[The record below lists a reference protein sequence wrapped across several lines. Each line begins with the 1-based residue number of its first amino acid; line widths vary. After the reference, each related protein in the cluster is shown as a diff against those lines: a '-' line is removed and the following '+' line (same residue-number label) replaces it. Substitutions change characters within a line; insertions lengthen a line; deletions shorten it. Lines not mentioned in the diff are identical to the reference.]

1 MFVFGLWK
9 FLTCGRGEK
18 LEIIIQ
24 FQKAG
29 GLNLVSRGLLD
40 DDDYY
45 DIGEDL
51 SFITQKKGPFS
62 YSLSHN
68 FLGILLLL
76 QPAQLNRTFKWWC
89 GGEEGKT
96 RP

>member
-1 MFVFGLWK
+1 M
-9 FLTCGRGEK
+9 CRRGEK

-29 GLNLVSRGLLD
+29 GLNLVRGLLD

-51 SFITQKKGPFS
+51 SFITQKKGP
-62 YSLSHN
+62 H
-68 FLGILLLL
+68 L
-76 QPAQLNRTFKWWC
+76 QGMT
-89 GGEEGKT
+89 
-96 RP
+96 

>member
-1 MFVFGLWK
+1 M
-9 FLTCGRGEK
+9 
-18 LEIIIQ
+18 EIIIQ

-29 GLNLVSRGLLD
+29 GLNLVRGLLD

-68 FLGILLLL
+68 FLGILLDP
-76 QPAQLNRTFKWWC
+76 PAQRLNRTFK
-89 GGEEGKT
+89 
-96 RP
+96 

>member
-1 MFVFGLWK
+1 M
-9 FLTCGRGEK
+9 
-18 LEIIIQ
+18 EIIIQ

-51 SFITQKKGPFS
+51 SFITQKKGP
-62 YSLSHN
+62 H
-68 FLGILLLL
+68 L
-76 QPAQLNRTFKWWC
+76 QGMT
-89 GGEEGKT
+89 
-96 RP
+96 

>member
-1 MFVFGLWK
+1 MFR
-9 FLTCGRGEK
+9 RGEK

-29 GLNLVSRGLLD
+29 GLNLVRGLLD

-68 FLGILLLL
+68 FLGILLL
-76 QPAQLNRTFKWWC
+76 QPNDSTALSNDGVVRRVRA
-89 GGEEGKT
+89 

>member
-1 MFVFGLWK
+1 M
-9 FLTCGRGEK
+9 
-18 LEIIIQ
+18 EIIIQ

-68 FLGILLLL
+68 FLGILLL
-76 QPAQLNRTFKWWC
+76 QPAQLNRTFK
-89 GGEEGKT
+89 
-96 RP
+96 

>member
-1 MFVFGLWK
+1 M
-9 FLTCGRGEK
+9 
-18 LEIIIQ
+18 EIIIQ

-29 GLNLVSRGLLD
+29 GLNLVRGLLD

-76 QPAQLNRTFKWWC
+76 PSQPNSTALSNDGVVRRV
-89 GGEEGKT
+89 
-96 RP
+96 RPDHKNSHL

>member
-1 MFVFGLWK
+1 MFR
-9 FLTCGRGEK
+9 TGEK

-29 GLNLVSRGLLD
+29 GLNLVRGLLD

-68 FLGILLLL
+68 FLGILLL
-76 QPAQLNRTFKWWC
+76 QAQQLNRTFKWWC
-89 GGEEGKT
+89 GSGEGKGH